1 VAGYAAMSES
11 DKPCDPST
19 IVPAVKDALV
29 AAFAE
34 QSAHGY
40 QTGSLAAAFF
50 RVWMKERGN
59 AYYFLFQKN
68 LRVTNMQHAELLALV
83 SAYAFDVASRQRVRL
98 QFSSSSDFTAAVQAL
113 LDSIPPTANQAEHS
127 EIAEWFAQTYAHLL
141 FYTAIVDP
149 LFGSASIHLPP
160 HLDVHLDAVC
170 GLSGYIHSCGR
181 NVFHRNVSKA
191 TAAHFATAL
200 RRYLDRFS
208 ATNGERRFFTVYA
221 HEDFT
226 PYDRP
231 RERQLR
237 DGLDDVKIHIDKSY
251 MGPDPLVDVVRQLRD
266 EFSDQLDVAH
276 PGNFHQNQVGVTRDR
291 TLWLVSDYGIQRLL
305 GEDGQE
311 RLSRAGR
318 RYYICYEQLFDNKNP
333 FQIFDENKPAWV
345 AHTTIPHTLMAA
357 MINVTVPAWRSVP
370 VQIADPFVGSGTTWV
385 EGAKYPGVALNVS
398 DKSELATQAAIDNTL
413 FFSLSLRDL
422 RALVSTLRAVA
433 EKVEEPGAEPS
444 KLWGDQKVT
453 TRNRI
458 AKLADRAL
466 EWERLTFTDDAAL
479 HILKAENDYAA
490 RVVFYVALRAHR
502 RHAHAVRRNE
512 TTLTAAFVKEANGL
526 ADQVDRYIELRE
538 RKGTGEATLPTLAL
552 CSGDYSCSVT
562 LDQPTLEAFARA
574 AVDMSL
580 EARDARQLSE
590 LARGSNGFD
599 VVVTDP
605 PYGFNTDE
613 DAQSLASLYASVLR
627 EAIRSLRS
635 GGQLVVCVPESSTV
649 GKNPAAF
656 THRTIIA
663 HQVIAFAAEAGRE
676 VVSPARSVPGPKILF
691 QPPYYWASERA
702 LRRSILHFQI
712 IDSLQSQKTPGGAR
726 VGNGNARLS
735 SR

>member
-1 VAGYAAMSES
+1 MPEP
-11 DKPCDPST
+11 DKIADGATSIAPL
-19 IVPAVKDALV
+19 VKSALLT
-29 AAFAE
+29 AFHE
-34 QSAHGY
+34 QTAPDY
-40 QTGSLAAAFF
+40 QTGTLAAAFF
-50 RVWMKERGN
+50 RVWMKEQGN

-83 SAYAFDVASRQRVRL
+83 SAYSYDIRMHQRVPL
-98 QFSSSSDFTAAVQAL
+98 QFSSSSDFVAAVQAL
-113 LDSIPPTANQAEHS
+113 LDSIPLDADQTQHDV
-127 EIAEWFAQTYAHLL
+127 IAEWFAETYSQLL
-141 FYTAIVDP
+141 FYTAVVDP
-149 LFGSASIHLPP
+149 FFGSASIHLPP
-160 HLDVHLDAVC
+160 HIDTHLDAVC
-170 GLSGYIHSCGR
+170 GLAGYIHSCGR
-181 NVFHRNVSKA
+181 NVFIRNVSKA
-191 TAAHFATAL
+191 TSVHFKTAV
-200 RRYLDRFS
+200 RRYLDRFRL
-208 ATNGERRFFTVYA
+208 APNTLRFFTVYA

-226 PYDRP
+226 PFDRKL
-231 RERQLR
+231 ERQLR

-251 MGPDPLVDVVRQLRD
+251 MGSETLVDVVSQLRD
-266 EFSDQLDVAH
+266 EFSRELDVAH
-276 PGNFHQNQVGVTRDR
+276 PGNFHQKQVGVSRDR
-291 TLWLVSDYGIQRLL
+291 TLWLVSDYGIQRLI
-305 GEDGQE
+305 GEDGHE
-311 RLSRAGR
+311 RLARARR

-357 MINVTVPAWRSVP
+357 MINVTVPSWRTTP

-385 EGAKYPGVALNVS
+385 EGAKYPGVALNVG
-398 DKSELATQAAIDNTL
+398 DKSELATQAAVDNTL

-422 RALVSTLRAVA
+422 KALVSTLRAVA
-433 EKVEEPGAEPS
+433 ERMEEPGGEPS
-444 KLWGDQKVT
+444 KIWGDLKVT
-453 TRNRI
+453 ARNRI
-458 AKLADRAL
+458 LKLADRAF

-479 HILKAENDYAA
+479 QILQGESDYAA

-502 RHAHAVRRNE
+502 RHTRAVQRHE
-512 TTLTAAFVKEANGL
+512 MTLTEAFVKEANGL
-526 ADQVDRYIELRE
+526 AGQIDTYIILRE
-538 RKGTGEATLPTLAL
+538 REGKGAATLPTLAL

-562 LDQPTLEAFARA
+562 LDQPTLESFARA
-574 AVDMSL
+574 AVDVPL
-580 EARDARQLSE
+580 EPRDARELGT
-590 LARGSNGFD
+590 LARECNGFD

-635 GGQLVVCVPESSTV
+635 GGQLVVCVPEMSTI

-676 VVSPARSVPGPKILF
+676 VVSPARSVPGPKLLF

-712 IDSLQSQKTPGGAR
+712 VDSLQNPKAPAKLRTR
-726 VGNGNARLS
+726 VPPPPA
-735 SR
+735 